1 MARPTSGFNVAFTS
15 PSTGL
20 RRDLETQDKPQP
32 QVFRHFRLVLR
43 VSHRLKKP
51 DNPIK
56 SANV

>member
-20 RRDLETQDKPQP
+20 QRVLETQDKPSP
-32 QVFRHFRLVLR
+32 QVIRHFQFVLR
-43 VSHRLKKP
+43 VCHRLKKP

-56 SANV
+56 SGNV